1 MILQGLIF
9 RATEGGGDSYGAILF
24 QPVKPAITAPADITV
39 PANNTGCTAS
49 NIALGNP
56 VISPVCGTITNNAPA
71 VFPVGTTTVT
81 WIITDGNGNT
91 ALATQ
96 HVTVTGLARPAQPGL
111 ITGRKNYLCGG
122 GTFTYSI
129 SPVPD
134 ATGYIWQAP
143 AGFVVANHGTSADIT
158 VPSNFGETAVI
169 SVAATNACS
178 TSRFRNAKLYAIAL
192 PLHSIISGPAAVSVN
207 ARGVIYSVAKHT
219 GITYTWSVP
228 AGAVIKAGQGT
239 NRIRANFGNASGYIT
254 VNASNACDP
263 GKEIAQLYVTVG
275 NAAIATTLPSGGN
288 GLTVYP
294 NPAQTIAKLV
304 FDEED
309 EGMAYTITV
318 TDMAGKVLQT
328 KTGITTEGSNMVNID
343 LSKYAGGVYIISL
356 IDGEESKSISVV
368 KER

>member
-1 MILQGLIF
+1 
-9 RATEGGGDSYGAILF
+9 
-24 QPVKPAITAPADITV
+24 
-39 PANNTGCTAS
+39 
-49 NIALGNP
+49 
-56 VISPVCGTITNNAPA
+56 
-71 VFPVGTTTVT
+71 
-81 WIITDGNGNT
+81 
-91 ALATQ
+91 
-96 HVTVTGLARPAQPGL
+96 L

-129 SPVPD
+129 SPVPG

-158 VPSNFGETAVI
+158 IPSNFGETAVI

-192 PLHSIISGPAAVSVN
+192 PLHSLISGPAAVSVN
-207 ARGVIYSVAKHT
+207 ARGVIYGVAKHT
-219 GITYTWSVP
+219 GIAYTWSVP

-239 NRIRANFGNASGYIT
+239 NRIRVNFGNASGYIT

-263 GKEIAQLYVTVG
+263 GKQIAQLYVTVG
-275 NAAIATTLPSGGN
+275 SAAIAATLPSTN
-288 GLTVYP
+288 GLTVFP

-304 FDEED
+304 FNEED

-318 TDMAGKVLQT
+318 TDIAGKVLQT

-343 LSKYAGGVYIISL
+343 LSKYAEGVYIIRL
-356 IDGEESKSISVV
+356 TDTEGSKSISVV
-368 KER
+368 KEK